1 MVVSPSAWL
10 GLRSGLGLEFA
21 LGEMAA
27 QCLQPLGYRRCEAPL
42 AAARRHEEPVLRAV
56 DLVGA
61 MRAAALLD
69 GLLRQQA
76 SK

>member
-1 MVVSPSAWL
+1 MT
-10 GLRSGLGLEFA
+10 
-21 LGEMAA
+21 A
-27 QCLQPLGYRRCEAPL
+27 QRLQPLGYRRCEAPL
-42 AAARRHEEPVLRAV
+42 AAARRHEESVLRAV

-76 SK
+76 IK